1 MKGVDF
7 MDADTVALRLL
18 CEKAQ
23 ERLERA
29 WAAAEFARR
38 TVQLPDGTYVWAK
51 EGGDVPP
58 VTASRLRHLP
68 S

>member
-1 MKGVDF
+1 MESAHAT
-7 MDADTVALRLL
+7 DADSVALRFL

-29 WAAAEFARR
+29 WAAAEFGHR

-51 EGGDVPP
+51 DGGDVPP
-58 VTASRLRHLP
+58 AAASPLRLP
-68 S
+68 W

>member
-1 MKGVDF
+1 MNMFDGS
-7 MDADTVALRLL
+7 DADSVALRLL

-29 WAAAEFARR
+29 WAAAEFAHR

-51 EGGDVPP
+51 VDEGAQP
-58 VTASRLRHLP
+58 ALR
-68 S
+68 

>member
-1 MKGVDF
+1 MENVDAL
-7 MDADTVALRLL
+7 DADTVALRFL

-29 WAAAEFARR
+29 WAAAEFGHR

-51 EGGDVPP
+51 DGGDAPP
-58 VTASRLRHLP
+58 AMVSQLLHLP
-68 S
+68 W